1 MGEVVSLDEH
11 RPHLVITD
19 RDNGNAHVVPVSLAL
34 DIAAGTQPLSTLP
47 EGVWRTIMTQWL
59 MQLTG
64 IEE

>member
-1 MGEVVSLDEH
+1 MGDVIELDAH

-34 DIAAGTQPLSTLP
+34 DVASGAQPLSTFP
-47 EGVWRTIMTQWL
+47 EGVWGTIATQWL

-64 IEE
+64 IED